1 MKYREQLPEDC
12 PPRRC
17 GIDTGN
23 KRGVPTRALIAAKQ
37 KQISG
42 LSALND
48 RTLCSRRLP
57 NAKRVA
63 YPSFARRTDAE
74 KRLRLQKM
82 RGRKICRLRLSAGA
96 GHIQQTGRKSH
107 YTWWPF
113 ADYDILAQCTV
124 EST

>member
-12 PPRRC
+12 PPRAADVIRETREVFRLVRSSPPTDADFRSQRAERP
-17 GIDTGN
+17 DTVFPEVTECQA
-23 KRGVPTRALIAAKQ
+23 R
-37 KQISG
+37 G
-42 LSALND
+42 LS
-48 RTLCSRRLP
+48 
-57 NAKRVA
+57 V
-63 YPSFARRTDAE
+63 FARRTDAE